1 MALAILVFTE
11 WYLLFLL
18 KRQLDGYRLQLFLT
32 GIIMFYLVQ
41 YLPLVPPT
49 VLGITL
55 MVIIN
60 RKIIKKV
67 IDKLK

>member
-1 MALAILVFTE
+1 MTLAVLALGEL
-11 WYLLFLL
+11 YLLFLL
-18 KRQLDGYRLQLFLT
+18 KRQLDGYRFQLFLT

-41 YLPLVPPT
+41 YFPLVPPT
-49 VLGITL
+49 VIGITL